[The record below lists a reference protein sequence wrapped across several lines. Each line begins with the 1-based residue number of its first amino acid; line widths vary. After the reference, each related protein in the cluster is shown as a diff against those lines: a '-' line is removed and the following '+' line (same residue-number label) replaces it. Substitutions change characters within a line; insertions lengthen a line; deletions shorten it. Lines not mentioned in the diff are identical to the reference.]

1 MGKYRIGIGEDIHR
15 LCLGRKLILGG
26 VEIPFGEGLDGHSD
40 ADCLL
45 HSLMDALLGAL
56 ALGDIGVYF
65 PPDDPA
71 YEGADSKKLA
81 KEVMGLIKGK
91 GYCVS
96 NCDLLLF
103 AEAPKLKPYAEA
115 IRHSVAD
122 ILEVGIEDVG
132 FQAMSNEGLD
142 AVGQRKAIRAVSAVL
157 LEKAEGEEK

>member
-15 LCLGRKLILGG
+15 LAPGRKLMLGG
-26 VEIPFGEGLDGHSD
+26 VEIPFDEGLDGHSD

-56 ALGDIGVYF
+56 ALGDIGVHF
-65 PPDDPA
+65 PPDDPR
-71 YEGADSKKLA
+71 YEGADSRKLA

-91 GYCVS
+91 GYRVS

-103 AEAPKLKPYAEA
+103 AEAPKLKPYSEA
-115 IRHSVAD
+115 IRLSVAA

-142 AVGQRKAIRAVSAVL
+142 AVGRRKAIRAVSAVL